1 MKTHNVQQKTERR
14 ISAALRLVLAV
25 VLLLAQIALVFL
37 LSRVLEKYM
46 AIAYT
51 ALEVLAFVYAIRV
64 YNRPGSSTY
73 KPGWIVLIVTL
84 PVVGLILYWLWS
96 GDHQGKQLSLKRL
109 PPPKLTQ
116 GQLALSKANIEKLRH
131 DTPQWTR
138 LATYLDGHGFPL
150 YGHTQSTYLPSGE
163 AYLDDMLTHLAQAER
178 FIFMEY
184 FIMAEGE
191 IWYRLSRILTQKAA
205 QGVEVKLIFD
215 DFGSMMRM
223 HSESLEELK
232 KAGVELKVFNPVNH
246 YVNRL
251 YFNFRDHRKIACI
264 DGNVAYTG
272 GANIADEYA
281 NIIERFGHWKDSGV
295 RLDGEGAWGL
305 CREFIHMWQRM
316 GGTMEHE
323 DDFYRPDGE
332 WEAQGFCQPLSD
344 GPDTRPMAVAEDAYL
359 QMIGGARNM
368 VYITS
373 PYLAISDTMMNA
385 LCVAAE
391 SGVDVRLMLP
401 GIPDHKFAYLA
412 AECYFGELLRRGVK
426 LYIYEPGFL
435 HGKTVLVDRE
445 VAFVGSV
452 NMDFRS
458 FQLHFECGSIFY
470 GAPCAEDLLED
481 MDQIME
487 KSRNLTYDEWKH
499 RPWVR
504 RLLGPVL
511 RLFAMWM

>member
-37 LSRVLEKYM
+37 LSHVLEKYM

-51 ALEVLAFVYAIRV
+51 ALELLAIVYAIRV

-73 KPGWIVLIVTL
+73 KPGWIVLILAL

-116 GQLALSKANIEKLRH
+116 GQLMGSKANIEKLRG

-150 YGHTQSTYLPSGE
+150 YGHTQCTYLPSGE
-163 AYLDDMLTHLAQAER
+163 AYLDDMLTRLAQAER

-191 IWYRLSRILTQKAA
+191 IWYRLSKILTKKAS

-223 HSESLEELK
+223 HGESLEELK

-251 YFNFRDHRKIACI
+251 YFNFRDHRKITCI

-316 GGTMEHE
+316 GGTVEHE
-323 DDFYRPDGE
+323 IEFYRPYGE
-332 WEAQGFCQPLSD
+332 WESQGFCQPLSD
-344 GPDTRPMAVAEDAYL
+344 GPDTSPLAVAEDAYL

-412 AECYFGELLRRGVK
+412 AECYFGELLHRGVK

-452 NMDFRS
+452 NMDYRS

-470 GAPCAEDLLED
+470 GTPCTEDLLED

-504 RLLGPVL
+504 RLLGPIL
-511 RLFAMWM
+511 RLFSMWM

>member
-1 MKTHNVQQKTERR
+1 MKKHSVEQKTERR
-14 ISAALRLVLAV
+14 ISAALRLALAA

-37 LSRVLEKYM
+37 LSHLLERYM

-51 ALEVLAFVYAIRV
+51 ALEILAIVYAIRV

-73 KPGWIVLIVTL
+73 KPLWIALIVAV

-96 GDHQGKQLSLKRL
+96 GDRQSKQLSLRKIA
-109 PPPKLTQ
+109 PPKLTQ
-116 GQLALSKANIEKLRH
+116 AQLAAGKSNMEKLRH
-131 DTPQWTR
+131 DYPQWTR
-138 LATYLDGHGFPL
+138 LATYLDGHDFPL
-150 YGHTQSTYLPSGE
+150 YGHTQGKYLPTGE
-163 AYLDDMLTHLAQAER
+163 EYLDDMLTKIAAAER

-191 IWYRLSRILTQKAA
+191 IWYRLSKLLRQKAA
-205 QGVEVKLIFD
+205 EGVEVKLIFD

-223 HSESLEELK
+223 HNASLDELK
-232 KAGVELKVFNPVNH
+232 AAGVEIQVFNPVNH

-251 YFNFRDHRKIACI
+251 YFNYRDHRKIACI

-281 NIIERFGHWKDSGV
+281 NIIERFGHWKDSGI
-295 RLDGEGAWGL
+295 RLTGEGAWGL

-316 GGTMEHE
+316 GGTVDHE
-323 DDFYRPDGE
+323 YDYYRPDGI

-344 GPDTRPMAVAEDAYL
+344 GPDNNPLAVAEDAYL
-359 QMIGGARNM
+359 QMIGGARST

-373 PYLAISDTMMNA
+373 PYLAINDTMMSA

-452 NMDFRS
+452 NMDYRS
-458 FQLHFECGSIFY
+458 FQLHFECGTILY

-487 KSRNLTYDEWKH
+487 KSRNLTYEDWQH
-499 RPWVR
+499 RPWYR
-504 RLLGPVL
+504 RVLGPVMK
-511 RLFAMWM
+511 LFAMWM